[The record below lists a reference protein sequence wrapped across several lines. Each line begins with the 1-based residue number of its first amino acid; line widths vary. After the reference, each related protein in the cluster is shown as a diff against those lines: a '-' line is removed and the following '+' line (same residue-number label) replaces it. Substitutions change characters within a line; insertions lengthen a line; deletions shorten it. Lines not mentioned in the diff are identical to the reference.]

1 VITGTPTT
9 VTAPVVNTIIN
20 ATAACPVGKV
30 LLGGGANVTNT
41 QANLRVVLVGS
52 RPTSTTVWTASA
64 VVTTALTG
72 VNTATVTAYAICT
85 P

>member
-1 VITGTPTT
+1 
-9 VTAPVVNTIIN
+9 VTAPAVNTIIN
-20 ATAACPVGKV
+20 ATATCPAGKV

-41 QANLRVVLVGS
+41 QANSRVVLVGS

-72 VNTATVTAYAICT
+72 TNTATVTAYAICT